1 MTQHKKFDYQ
11 IKQDANTWSAEIT
24 RRVSAR
30 RSSVSKKQD
39 GFATEALAIEWATAE
54 LAVFLEKQKQAN
66 ARKSERR
73 VIRNETATKAL
84 AKKEAAHT
92 AFLAKREESRKLA
105 LEDEND
111 DDDYDDYDYAD
122 DED

>member
-1 MTQHKKFDYQ
+1 MTQQKKFDYI

-30 RSSVSKKQD
+30 KNQVSKQQG
-39 GFATEALAIEWATAE
+39 GFETEALAKEWATAQ
-54 LAVFLEKQKQAN
+54 LATFLEKQKQAN

-73 VIRNETATKAL
+73 AERNAL
-84 AKKEAAHT
+84 AEKAQAEKEAAQ
-92 AFLAKREESRKLA
+92 AKFLAKREEARALA
-105 LEDEND
+105 LEA
-111 DDDYDDYDYAD
+111 DDDYDYDYDE

>member
-30 RSSVSKKQD
+30 RSSVSKRQD
-39 GFATEALAIEWATAE
+39 GFATEALAIEWATSE

-73 VIRNETATKAL
+73 AERNAL
-84 AKKEAAHT
+84 AAKAQAEKEASHA
-92 AFLAKREESRKLA
+92 AFLAKREASRAAA
-105 LEDEND
+105 LEA
-111 DDDYDDYDYAD
+111 DDDYDYEY
-122 DED
+122 DEDED

>member
-1 MTQHKKFDYQ
+1 MTQQKKFDYQ

-39 GFATEALAIEWATAE
+39 GFATEALATEWATAE
-54 LAVFLEKQKQAN
+54 LAGFLEKQKAAN

-73 VIRNETATKAL
+73 TERNELAAKATAA
-84 AKKEAAHT
+84 KEASHA
-92 AFLAKREESRKLA
+92 AFLAKREESRAAA
-105 LEDEND
+105 LEADEND
-111 DDDYDDYDYAD
+111 DDDFDYDY
-122 DED
+122 DEE

>member
-1 MTQHKKFDYQ
+1 MTQQKKFDYQ

-39 GFATEALAIEWATAE
+39 GFVTEALAIEWATAE
-54 LAVFLEKQKQAN
+54 LAGFLEKQKQAN

-73 VIRNETATKAL
+73 TERNALAEKAAATK
-84 AKKEAAHT
+84 EASNA
-92 AFLAKREESRKLA
+92 AFLAKRAESRALA
-105 LEDEND
+105 LAAAESDED
-111 DDDYDDYDYAD
+111 DDFDYD
-122 DED
+122 EE

>member
-1 MTQHKKFDYQ
+1 MTQQKKFDYT

-30 RSSVSKKQD
+30 RSSISKQQD

-54 LAVFLEKQKQAN
+54 LAGFLEKQKQAN

-73 VIRNETATKAL
+73 SERNAQAEKA
-84 AKKEAAHT
+84 AAAKEAANEK
-92 AFLAKREESRKLA
+92 FLAKREEARARA
-105 LEDEND
+105 LEAD
-111 DDDYDDYDYAD
+111 DDEELDYDY
-122 DED
+122 DEE

>member
-1 MTQHKKFDYQ
+1 MTQQKKFDYQ

-30 RSSVSKKQD
+30 RSSVSKQQD
-39 GFATEALAIEWATAE
+39 GFATEDLAIEWATAE
-54 LAVFLEKQKQAN
+54 LAGFLEKQKQAN

-73 VIRNETATKAL
+73 TVRNEAAAKAQ
-84 AKKEAAHT
+84 AEKEASHA
-92 AFLAKREESRKLA
+92 AFLAKREESRALA
-105 LEDEND
+105 LEASE
-111 DDDYDDYDYAD
+111 DDDYEYDYDE

>member
-1 MTQHKKFDYQ
+1 MTQQKKFDYT

-30 RSSVSKKQD
+30 RSNISKQQD

-54 LAVFLEKQKQAN
+54 LAEFLEKQKQAN

-73 VIRNETATKAL
+73 TERNAL
-84 AKKEAAHT
+84 AEKAATAKEASNA
-92 AFLAKREESRKLA
+92 AFLAKRAESRALA
-105 LEDEND
+105 LEAVESNED
-111 DDDYDDYDYAD
+111 DDFDYD
-122 DED
+122 EE

>member
-30 RSSVSKKQD
+30 RSSISKQQD
-39 GFATEALAIEWATAE
+39 GFATEALAIEWATTE
-54 LAVFLEKQKQAN
+54 LAGFLEKQKEAN

-73 VIRNETATKAL
+73 TVRNETAAKA
-84 AKKEAAHT
+84 AAEKEASHA
-92 AFLAKREESRKLA
+92 AFLAKREESRALA
-105 LEDEND
+105 LEAEE
-111 DDDYDDYDYAD
+111 DDYDY
-122 DED
+122 DEDEE

>member
-1 MTQHKKFDYQ
+1 MTQHKKFDYT

-39 GFATEALAIEWATAE
+39 GFETEDLAKAWAEAE
-54 LAVFLEKQKQAN
+54 LVGFLEKQKQAN

-73 VIRNETATKAL
+73 AERNAHAEKVAAEKA
-84 AKKEAAHT
+84 AANEK
-92 AFLAKREESRKLA
+92 FLAKREEARAKA
-105 LEDEND
+105 LEED
-111 DDDYDDYDYAD
+111 DADYDY
-122 DED
+122 DEDED

>member
-1 MTQHKKFDYQ
+1 MTQQKKFDYK

-30 RSSVSKKQD
+30 RSSVSKQQD

-54 LAVFLEKQKQAN
+54 LAGFLEKQKQAN

-73 VIRNETATKAL
+73 SERNAQAEKA
-84 AKKEAAHT
+84 AAAKEAANEK
-92 AFLAKREESRKLA
+92 FLAKREEARARA
-105 LEDEND
+105 LEADDEEL
-111 DDDYDDYDYAD
+111 DYDY
-122 DED
+122 DEE